1 MGISGPNTNLPTNT
15 LGFKDIAGGDP
26 HGCLGSWVIG
36 EKTQQ
41 QKRKR
46 GLSRAGT
53 PKQGDLSLLKLG
65 MRSAGQ
71 CHEL

>member
-1 MGISGPNTNLPTNT
+1 MGISGPNTNLPTDT

-46 GLSRAGT
+46 GTEQGRNTKAGGLES
-53 PKQGDLSLLKLG
+53 PEAGHEEC
-65 MRSAGQ
+65 RSVP
-71 CHEL
+71 